1 MSNHKVF
8 VSYKYSDGCDLKDK
22 IMTKL
27 GNQGHIYKGEK
38 SYQKLEV
45 ADNTIKEYL
54 KDMIFDSS
62 VTVVVISPEVIQ
74 SSWVDWEIRYSL
86 TYTSR
91 GGKSS
96 KRNGIV
102 CVIQN
107 KIAFSRIGGFVYNTN
122 WSRDYY
128 GHLKQNI
135 FPPSIINNL
144 QNTFG
149 NRGKILEEMGSNDDY
164 HDANDYCVVVAEDT
178 FLRNPN
184 KYIDI
189 AYERAMDTTN
199 YPIKVRG
206 WYE

>member
-1 MSNHKVF
+1 MTNHKVF
-8 VSYKYSDGCDLKDK
+8 VSYKYSDGNDLKTK
-22 IMTKL
+22 IMNKL
-27 GNQGHIYKGEK
+27 GSQGHIYKGEK
-38 SYQKLEV
+38 GYEKLEV

-62 VTVVVISPEVIQ
+62 VTVVVISPEVTQ
-74 SSWVDWEIRYSL
+74 SNWVDWEIRYSL
-86 TYTSR
+86 TYASR
-91 GGKSS
+91 GDKSS

-107 KIAFSRIGGFVYNTN
+107 ELALSRIGGLVYNTS
-122 WSRDYY
+122 WSRDFN
-128 GHLKQNI
+128 GRLRMNI

-149 NRGKILEEMGSNDDY
+149 YRGRILEEMGSNDDY

-178 FLRNPN
+178 FLKNPN

-189 AYERAMDTTN
+189 AYERAHDIVN

-206 WYE
+206 

>member
-8 VSYKYSDGCDLKDK
+8 VSYKYSDGCALKDK
-22 IMTKL
+22 IMAKL

-38 SYQKLEV
+38 NYQKLEV

-62 VTVVVISPEVIQ
+62 VTVVVISPEVTQ
-74 SSWVDWEIRYSL
+74 SLWVDWEIRYSL

-91 GGKSS
+91 AGKSS

-107 KIAFSRIGGFVYNTN
+107 DIALSRIGGIVHNTS
-122 WSRDYY
+122 WSRDFC
-128 GHLKQNI
+128 GHLRQNI
-135 FPPSIINNL
+135 FPQSIINNL

-149 NRGKILEEMGSNDDY
+149 YRGKILEEMGLSDDY
-164 HDANDYCVVVAEDT
+164 HDADDYCVVVSEDT
-178 FLRNPN
+178 FLRNPD

-206 WYE
+206 

>member
-8 VSYKYSDGCDLKDK
+8 VSYKYSDGHILKDK
-22 IMTKL
+22 IMNKL
-27 GNQGHIYKGEK
+27 GTQGHIYKGERK
-38 SYQKLEV
+38 YQRLEV

-62 VTVVVISPEVIQ
+62 VTVVIISPEVIQ

-86 TYTSR
+86 TYSSR

-107 KIAFSRIGGFVYNTN
+107 EIALSRIGGLVYNTS
-122 WSRDYY
+122 WSRDFY
-128 GHLKQNI
+128 GRLKKNI
-135 FPPSIINNL
+135 FPPSIVNNL

-149 NRGKILEEMGSNDDY
+149 YKGHILEEMGSNDDY
-164 HDANDYCVVVAEDT
+164 HDADDYCVVVSEDT

-184 KYIDI
+184 KYIEI
-189 AYERAMDTTN
+189 AYERAMDLKN
-199 YPIKVRG
+199 YPIVIRG
-206 WYE
+206 